1 MKREWMR
8 YMAVLALAL
17 AMQTGFTGVSPVRAV
32 DEIGKSD
39 PPALTSLEDKIS
51 YAIGVE
57 MGRNLMRQKIQADP
71 EIVARGIKNAMTGE
85 TLQLTDEEHLAVLN
99 RFAGELRAK
108 RRGERVSEGLDNKK
122 EGEAFLAEN
131 KTRDG
136 VVTLPSGLQYRIL
149 ISGNGPK
156 PEANDT
162 VECHYR
168 GTLLDGTVFMDTSET
183 GEAAVLKISG
193 SNVIPGLR
201 EALKLMPVG
210 SSWQLFI
217 PYTLAYGQRG
227 FGRFIGP
234 YATLVYELELVN
246 IK

>member
-8 YMAVLALAL
+8 YMAVISVAL
-17 AMQTGFTGVSPVRAV
+17 MQLGLTGVSPVRAV
-32 DEIGKSD
+32 DEIGKSE

-85 TLQLTDEEHLAVLN
+85 TLQLTSEEHLAVLN

-108 RRGERVSEGLDNKK
+108 RGGERVLEGLDNKK

-149 ISGNGPK
+149 KPGSGPQPG
-156 PEANDT
+156 ANDI
-162 VECHYR
+162 VECNYR
-168 GTLLDGTVFMDTSET
+168 GNLPDGTVFTDTSET
-183 GEAAVLKISG
+183 GEAAVFKVSD

-210 SSWQLFI
+210 SIWQLFI

-227 FGRFIGP
+227 FGRYIGP
-234 YATLVYELELVN
+234 YATLVFELELLS